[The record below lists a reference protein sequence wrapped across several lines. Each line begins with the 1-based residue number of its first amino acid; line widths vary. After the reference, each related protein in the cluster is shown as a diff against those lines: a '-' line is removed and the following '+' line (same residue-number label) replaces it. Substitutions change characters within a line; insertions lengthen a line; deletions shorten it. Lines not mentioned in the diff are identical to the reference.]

1 MLRRLRVGRLGRRMP
16 LTDSDRDLLE
26 LEESWWT
33 QPGAKQTAIR
43 QKLGLSPTTYY
54 KRLTELVDM
63 PEAMEESPLVVR
75 RVRRRL
81 LERRRGRFEG
91 LAQPQH
97 PRR

>member
-1 MLRRLRVGRLGRRMP
+1 MP
-16 LTDSDRDLLE
+16 LTESDRELLD

-33 QPGAKQTAIR
+33 RPGAKHTAIR
-43 QKLGLSPTTYY
+43 QRLGFSPSTYY
-54 KRLTELVDM
+54 KRLAELVET
-63 PEAMEESPLVVR
+63 PEALEESPLVVR